1 MITISVVMPTYN
13 TPVDILREAVE
24 SILWQTFRDFEF
36 IIIDDGSTN
45 DSVDYLNRLEDKRI
59 RLIRNPEN
67 IGITKSLNIGFRAA
81 QGKYIARMDS
91 DDISLPAR
99 LEKQYAFMEIHPDA
113 IACGTGYE
121 LIGAVNG
128 KRPGESIKTEDYRV
142 KMLFANPGP
151 IHPTA
156 FFVREKLVKHQV
168 WYDESLPFAQ
178 DYGLWAEICRYGKVC
193 VLPDI
198 LLQHRI
204 HSNQVSKQH
213 RERQIQCDK
222 AVQKKL
228 LEELLGPIS
237 ASELDA
243 HYFHSTGY
251 YHEALISPEI
261 ATWYERLI
269 YANKSACFY
278 DERALKRRIILI
290 KKRLIHQS
298 FTTSMSKTAKIMLF
312 FHYLPFE
319 PAIEATIE
327 ICWMKINSLVKKP
340 N

>member
-24 SILWQTFRDFEF
+24 SILRQTFKDFEY

-45 DSVDYLNRLEDKRI
+45 DSVDYLNSLEDKRI

-67 IGITKSLNIGFRAA
+67 VGITKSLNIGLRAA

-91 DDISLPAR
+91 DDISLPGR
-99 LEKQYAFMEIHPDA
+99 LEKQYAFMESRPDA

-121 LIGAVNG
+121 LIGVVHG
-128 KRPGESIKTEDYRV
+128 TRPGKIIKMKDYRV
-142 KMLFANPGP
+142 KMLFAYPGP

-156 FFVREKLVKHQV
+156 FIDREKLMKHKV
-168 WYDESLPFAQ
+168 WYDENLPYAQ
-178 DYGLWAEICRYGKVC
+178 DYGLWAEISRYGKVC

-228 LEELLGPIS
+228 LEELIGSIT

-251 YHEALISPEI
+251 YREAKISPEI
-261 ATWYERLI
+261 AAWYERLI
-269 YANKSACFY
+269 RANKSTCLY
-278 DERALKRRIILI
+278 DERTLQRHIDLI
-290 KKRLIHQS
+290 KKRLIQQS
-298 FTTSMSKTAKIMLF
+298 FTKSMSKLEKTRLF
-312 FHYLPFE
+312 FHYLPIGS
-319 PAIEATIE
+319 AVKATVE
-327 ICWMKINSLVKKP
+327 TSWMKIKAVLRNS
-340 N
+340 